1 MPSKK
6 PMFTLRTDQEN
17 IDKLKIIADIEG
29 RSDNKQLEYILK
41 KFIESYEN
49 QNGTINIKNIVQIN
63 DNTGTINM

>member
-17 IDKLKIIADIEG
+17 IDKLKVIADIEG

-41 KFIESYEN
+41 QYILAYESN
-49 QNGTINIKNIVQIN
+49 HGTINVKNVNLI
-63 DNTGTINM
+63 DNKGTIIM